1 MSNDTILKAA
11 IDTQIAV
18 RGWRNTIVSRMTD
31 RERSKGQ
38 TAFEYLGIILVV
50 VAIIGGIA
58 ASGIGGS
65 IKDKIAEQIDKIKT
79 KEG

>member
-1 MSNDTILKAA
+1 MSNDTMLKAA
-11 IDTQIAV
+11 VDTQLAV
-18 RGWRNTIVSRMTD
+18 RGWKNTVISRMTD

-65 IKDKIAEQIDKIKT
+65 IKTKIGEQIDLIKT
-79 KEG
+79 KD

>member
-1 MSNDTILKAA
+1 MNDTMLKTAVDA
-11 IDTQIAV
+11 QLAV
-18 RGWRNTIVSRMTD
+18 RGWANTVVTRMTG

-58 ASGIGGS
+58 ASGIGG
-65 IKDKIAEQIDKIKT
+65 AIKT
-79 KEG
+79 RIATLVDQIKAG

>member
-1 MSNDTILKAA
+1 MSNNTVLKAA
-11 IDTQIAV
+11 VDTQLAV
-18 RGWRNTIVSRMTD
+18 RGWKNTVISRMTD

-58 ASGIGGS
+58 ASGIGGD
-65 IKDKIAEQIDKIKT
+65 IQEKIGDQIDKIKT
-79 KEG
+79 KD

>member
-1 MSNDTILKAA
+1 MNDTMLKAA
-11 IDTQIAV
+11 VDTQLAV
-18 RGWRNTIVSRMTD
+18 RGWRNTVVARMTG

-58 ASGIGGS
+58 ASGIGGD
-65 IKDKIAEQIDKIKT
+65 IKAKISEQVGKIKA
-79 KEG
+79 G